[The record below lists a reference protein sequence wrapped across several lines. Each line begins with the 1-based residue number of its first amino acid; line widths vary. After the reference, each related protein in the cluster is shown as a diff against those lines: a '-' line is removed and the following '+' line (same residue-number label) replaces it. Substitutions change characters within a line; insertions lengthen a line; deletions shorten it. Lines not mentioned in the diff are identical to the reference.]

1 MSFRSL
7 ESHVFV
13 ASQIDVEDL
22 DEAVA
27 LGVRHVV
34 SNRPDGEEPGQISAG
49 SLAAEASGRGL
60 NFVHAPARG
69 MPGAE
74 VVEAVET
81 VLSIGQPVLLFCKSG
96 MRSTVAWAL
105 ASARSGRLNRDE
117 IVAAAA
123 AAGYDVAALPLG

>member
-7 ESHVFV
+7 EPHVFV
-13 ASQIDVEDL
+13 AGQIGVEDL

-27 LGVRHVV
+27 MGVRYVV
-34 SNRPDGEEPGQISAG
+34 SNRPDGEEPGQISADE
-49 SLAAEASGRGL
+49 LAAEAAGRGL

-69 MPGAE
+69 MPGPE

-81 VLSIGQPVLLFCKSG
+81 VLSTGEPVLLFCKSG

-105 ASARSGRLNRDE
+105 ASARSGRLGRDE
-117 IVAAAA
+117 VVAAAA

>member
-1 MSFRSL
+1 MSFRPL
-7 ESHVFV
+7 EPHVFV
-13 ASQIDVEDL
+13 AGQIRVEDL

-34 SNRPDGEEPGQISAG
+34 SNRPDDEEPGQISAG
-49 SLAAEASGRGL
+49 RLAAEASGRGL

-69 MPGAE
+69 MPGPE

-81 VLSIGQPVLLFCKSG
+81 VLSTGEPVLMFCKSG

-105 ASARSGRLNRDE
+105 ASARSGRLSRDE
-117 IVAAAA
+117 VVAAAA
-123 AAGYDVAALPLG
+123 AAGYDVATLPLG